1 MLFVYFGY
9 LPLPLW
15 LFVSLFIYF
24 KTRIAVK
31 FLVESDVYS
40 IQNSLDPYLLA
51 IVLASVT

>member
-9 LPLPLW
+9 LSLPLW

-24 KTRIAVK
+24 KTRIGVK

-51 IVLASVT
+51 TVLASVT